1 MVVMK
6 TTTLNETGIVPESF
20 MERFGTD
27 VTGILSG
34 FDRLRL
40 RGTLRLLYMTNGM
53 AAFLGSAGI
62 RLKDFAAYAEG
73 WTQRV
78 RCEAMERYQR
88 RRLPAIYLPSVN
100 TSKEATVAEIARAHP
115 RRLGPLALL
124 ACVEPCLSFAIRG
137 NRETGLLEPVLTERR
152 CTHLYHYWR
161 HEQLGLMHV
170 RLQTWFPFLIHV
182 CLNGRNWLAQ
192 QMTRLGM
199 RYQQQDNCFTW
210 IEDLPRA
217 QRLLDEQLNTRW
229 AVELEKLVLENHP
242 TYRAICRPIAL
253 SYYWTACESEYAT
266 DVMFARPQR
275 LAELYPRLVH
285 HGIQSFG
292 SQDVLRFLGHKPPQN
307 GVGRFAGELHSS
319 LKRRPEGLR
328 IKHFVNGN
336 SLKLYDKQGSVLRV
350 ETTINH
356 PEEFKVW
363 RAREND
369 PEQKK
374 AWCELR
380 RGVADLPRRAQV
392 SHAANERY
400 LSALAVVDENTPLSK
415 EAQTIC
421 QPLRKDGHSYRA
433 LNPWSAQDG
442 RLLEIVNRGEFAI
455 NGFRNRDLRAR
466 LFSTKGTEQEQKRR
480 VGAVTRKIRLLRAHG
495 LIRKVSGTHRYLVSE
510 KGRRVITA
518 LLTARH
524 ADVEQ
529 LTALAA

>member
-1 MVVMK
+1 MPNK
-6 TTTLNETGIVPESF
+6 STTVADGVPNPF
-20 MERFGTD
+20 IQKHQAD
-27 VTGILSG
+27 VIGVLHG

-40 RGTLRLLYMTNGM
+40 SGTFRALYHPPVMEKYIQKAG
-53 AAFLGSAGI
+53 FL
-62 RLKDFAAYAEG
+62 LKDFKELVLQTTGKIKTATQQLAEHAG
-73 WTQRV
+73 RPLLYLSSSQV
-78 RCEAMERYQR
+78 R
-88 RRLPAIYLPSVN
+88 
-100 TSKEATVAEIARAHP
+100 KEQFAREIAQRDNITSGLIAI
-115 RRLGPLALL
+115 LS
-124 ACVEPCLSFAIRG
+124 CVEPCRTYTVGG
-137 NRETGLLEPVLTERR
+137 NRQTKRLEV
-152 CTHLYHYWR
+152 
-161 HEQLGLMHV
+161 QLGLGKCLHYYFYHFHPLFGFMHV
-170 RLQTWFPFLIHV
+170 RLQTWFPFLIHI

-210 IEDLPRA
+210 IEEVEKA

-229 AVELEKLVLENHP
+229 TVELEKLVLENHP

-266 DVMFARPQR
+266 DVMFAREQR
-275 LAELYPRLVH
+275 LAQLYPRLVH
-285 HGIQSFG
+285 HGIKSFG
-292 SQDVLRFLGHKPPQN
+292 SQDVLRFLGHKPPAN
-307 GVGRFAGELHSS
+307 GVGKFAGELHSS

-392 SHAANERY
+392 SHAANARY
-400 LSALAVVDENTPLSK
+400 LSALAAVDEKTPLSQ
-415 EAQTIC
+415 ETQTIC

-433 LNPWSAQDG
+433 LNPWSVQDA
-442 RLLEIVNRGEFAI
+442 RLLEIVQRGEFAI

-466 LFSTKGTEQEQKRR
+466 LFVTKGTEPEQQRR
-480 VGAVTRKIRLLRAHG
+480 ASAITRKIRLLRAHG

-510 KGRRVITA
+510 KGRRIITA
-518 LLTARH
+518 LMAARQ